1 MVAKFSVVGGWQDAQ
16 KALAV
21 PGNRVFLLGDF
32 SERPANT
39 LDLTLTHEYSILG
52 IVKIYS
58 EDIPMNLS
66 LSLSLSKSMRFPFL
80 STLLCTLTL
89 LAGCAAP
96 PTQAPV
102 QREAVFYPRPPD
114 APRIQHLATYAS
126 ARDLQSDK
134 TGGGLKDFLLGEE
147 KIAEALVRPYGVTMF
162 DSKIYVVDSR
172 GPGLAIFDLKA
183 KTFSLMTGTGAG
195 RMQRPINVAIDA
207 DGTKYVTDTARN
219 QVLVY
224 DKGDRFL
231 AAYGGKDEIK
241 PVDVAIAGDR
251 LYVVDIEHHEVQ
263 VLDKRSG
270 KLQFKFGRSDIDQ
283 EKSLHQPT
291 NLAIGRDGD
300 IYVVETGN
308 FRVARF
314 TPEGKFVRHYG
325 EAGQAPGQFARPKG
339 IAMDRAGRMYVGDAA
354 FQNVQ
359 IFDSQGRVLMA
370 FGQPGDNLPGLNL
383 PAGISI
389 DYDSVALFRSLADP
403 KFTIEHLILVVSQ
416 FGPNQVDVFGF
427 GKMAGV
433 DYPQDEKLESK
444 PVP

>member
-1 MVAKFSVVGGWQDAQ
+1 MDVLSCLF
-16 KALAV
+16 
-21 PGNRVFLLGDF
+21 R
-32 SERPANT
+32 T
-39 LDLTLTHEYSILG
+39 LDLDSSDVASFACPRFFQNTLPINLFMPNSSTTMFLPTRLRFFSALLG
-52 IVKIYS
+52 AL
-58 EDIPMNLS
+58 MLLS
-66 LSLSLSKSMRFPFL
+66 
-80 STLLCTLTL
+80 
-89 LAGCAAP
+89 GCVTQPTKAP
-96 PTQAPV
+96 LQK
-102 QREAVFYPRPPD
+102 EAVFYPRAPD
-114 APRIQHLATYAS
+114 APRVQHLATFAS
-126 ARDLQSDK
+126 ARDLETTKES
-134 TGGGLKDFLLGEE
+134 GGLKDFLLGEE
-147 KIAEALVRPYGVTMF
+147 KVENALVRPYGVAM
-162 DSKIYVVDSR
+162 SEGNIYVADSR
-172 GPGLAIFDLKA
+172 GPGLAVFDLKTR
-183 KTFSLMTGTGAG
+183 KFSLMSGSGAG

-224 DKGDRFL
+224 DKGDRYL
-231 AAYGGKDEIK
+231 AAYGGKDEFK

-270 KLQFKFGRSDIDQ
+270 KLQFKFGKSDVDK

-291 NLAIGRDGD
+291 NLAVGRDGD

-314 TPEGKFVRHYG
+314 TTEGKFVRHYG

-339 IAMDRAGRMYVGDAA
+339 IAMDRSGRMYVSDAA

-359 IFDSQGRVLMA
+359 IFDGQGRVLMA
-370 FGQPGDNLPGLNL
+370 FGQPGGDLPGLNL
-383 PAGISI
+383 PAGVAI
-389 DYDSVALFRSLADP
+389 DYDNVALFRSLADP
-403 KFTIEHLILVVSQ
+403 KFSIEHLILVVSQ

-427 GKMAGV
+427 GKMAGI

>member
-1 MVAKFSVVGGWQDAQ
+1 MNPLMLKPSTPMFMSTRMRYVGA
-16 KALAV
+16 
-21 PGNRVFLLGDF
+21 LLG
-32 SERPANT
+32 A
-39 LDLTLTHEYSILG
+39 L
-52 IVKIYS
+52 V
-58 EDIPMNLS
+58 
-66 LSLSLSKSMRFPFL
+66 
-80 STLLCTLTL
+80 L

-96 PTQAPV
+96 PAKAPV
-102 QREAVFYPRPPD
+102 QKEAQFYPRAPD
-114 APRIQHLATYAS
+114 APRIQHLATFAS
-126 ARDLQSDK
+126 ARDLETVKES
-134 TGGGLKDFLLGEE
+134 GGLKDFLLGEE
-147 KIAEALVRPYGVTMF
+147 KVEDALVRPYGVTMA
-162 DSKIYVVDSR
+162 DGKIIVADSR
-172 GPGLAIFDLKA
+172 GPGLAVFDLKTR
-183 KTFSLMTGTGAG
+183 KFSLMSGSGGG

-224 DKGDRFL
+224 DKGDSFL

-241 PVDVAIAGDR
+241 PVDVAIAGER

-270 KLQFKFGRSDIDQ
+270 KLQFKFGRSEVDK

-339 IAMDRAGRMYVGDAA
+339 IAIDRSGRMYVSDAA

-359 IFDSQGRVLMA
+359 IFDDQGRVLMA

-383 PAGISI
+383 PAGVAI
-389 DYDSVALFRSLADP
+389 DYDNVALFRNLADP
-403 KFTIEHLILVVSQ
+403 KFNIEHLILVVSQ

-427 GKMAGV
+427 GKMSGV
-433 DYPQDEKLESK
+433 NYPADEKPEAK
-444 PVP
+444 PAP